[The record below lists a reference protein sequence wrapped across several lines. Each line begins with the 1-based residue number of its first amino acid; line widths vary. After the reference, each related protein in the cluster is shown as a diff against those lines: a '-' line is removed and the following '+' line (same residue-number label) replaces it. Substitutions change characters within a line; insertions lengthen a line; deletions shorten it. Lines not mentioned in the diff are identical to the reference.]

1 MSAKD
6 ILESI
11 ISKPLD
17 SEKGIFDLEKF
28 IRFFRAKNN
37 KLSYPKEQLYYT
49 GDNFANGRKL
59 AEGKLDDGELI
70 VCSFLVKD
78 NLTERSGKKVQY
90 QLGKKIL
97 KDDQKDAGIFIFYD
111 ARGDFR
117 FSLIYTNYLGKRR
130 DWSNFK
136 RFTYFVSKDFTNKTF
151 LNQVGNGDFTTLEKI
166 KEAFS
171 VEPVTKQFYAEI
183 QTWYFWAMDKI
194 KFPEDYKYSS
204 DPVKDKEISNA
215 TNLIRLIT
223 RIIFIWFLKEKDLIP
238 AKLFLKDELKTIV
251 KDFMKD
257 NSSSNF
263 YNAILQNLFF
273 GTLNQKMNERKFA
286 DEKGY
291 PANKKEY
298 GVKNLYRYADK
309 FLISKNEVLKLFED
323 IPFLNGGLFD
333 CLDKENETGKVIYID
348 GFSRNKAKQ
357 TIIPDYLFFQKN
369 EEKVDLSQY
378 GLGSNKPVRGLF
390 EILNNY
396 NFTIDENTPIDQEIA
411 LDPELLGKVFENLLA
426 SYNPETATTARK
438 ETGSYYTPREI
449 VDYMVETSLFEYLKE
464 KLPDIK
470 EEKIKLLL
478 SYSEEIPEFSE
489 KERQKIISAI
499 DEIKI
504 LDPAC
509 GSGAFPMGVLHK
521 LVFVLQKLDPENKY
535 WHELQYQKA
544 IKESKEVFTEQGDKN
559 QREERL
565 KEINE
570 TFDEGINYPDY
581 ARKLYLIENCIY
593 GIDIQPIAIQ
603 ISKLRFFISLV
614 LDQKVDSNKE
624 NLGIRA
630 LPNLETRFVAANTLI
645 GLEIP
650 KEYELFQNTEVK
662 QILDKLAKERH
673 KYFNAK
679 TRREKL
685 DYQKQ
690 DKNLREELAKKIE
703 EFLTKQIQD
712 EVNQIKR
719 TINEEELKLKK
730 IIEEPEDIETVEQRN
745 LFGEIKQIK
754 IDKKEKR
761 IKAIKRKIKEYEKNL
776 ESIQKQLE
784 GDFVI
789 KIAKKIAS
797 FDLYDQNA
805 SADWFDSEWMFGVK
819 DGFDIV
825 IANPPYIKEYTFK
838 NAFEGLRES
847 PYYKGKMDIWYLF
860 ACTGIDLLRKE
871 TGILAFIAQNNWV
884 TSYGASIMRNKVIK
898 DTQIIQILDFGSYM
912 IFESS
917 DIQTMVMIFRA
928 DSKVDNYKFD
938 YRRLAGND
946 LNFNDVLDLLNY
958 NQNSKTIYFK
968 PIIQRDKFID
978 KPLTFSNTKID
989 AILDKISMQS
999 NFKLD
1004 KNEVAN
1010 GIHHHHDRVS
1020 KDMQK
1025 ILGDKFNIGDGIF
1038 VLSKEE
1044 KNNIPF
1050 TRKELELIKPS
1061 YTTKELGRYYA
1072 NRKNSEWVIYT
1083 DSKFKYPEN
1092 IKPYPNIKRH
1102 LDKFQK
1108 VITSDNKPYGL
1119 HRARVENFF
1128 KGEKIIAVRKC
1139 VEPTFTY
1146 TDFDCYV
1153 SAAFYVIKT
1162 ARVNLKYLTA
1172 LLNSKL
1178 IAFWLKH
1185 KGKMQGNNYQID
1197 KEPLLTLPL
1206 KNIPDI
1212 AQKPFID
1219 LVDKILELKSKNPE
1233 TDISDLE
1240 AKIDQMVYRLY
1251 GLTEEEIKTVE
1262 EQILSLNHN

>member
-438 ETGSYYTPREI
+438 ATGSYYTPREI
-449 VDYMVETSLFEYLKE
+449 VDYMVEASLLEYLKE

-478 SYSEEIPEFSE
+478 SYSETIPEFSE
-489 KERQKIISAI
+489 DEKQKLISAI

-521 LVFVLQKLDPENKY
+521 LVSALQKLDPENKD
-535 WHELQYQKA
+535 WRELQYQKA
-544 IKESKEVFTEQGDKN
+544 IRESEEVFRQGDKS

-630 LPNLETRFVAANTLI
+630 LPNLETRFVAANTLL
-645 GLEIP
+645 G
-650 KEYELFQNTEVK
+650 
-662 QILDKLAKERH
+662 LDKPLHLFYTDKIKELEDEIKFLRH
-673 KYFNAK
+673 KYFQAK
-679 TRREKL
+679 TRWEKL
-685 DYQKQ
+685 DYQNK
-690 DKNLREELAKKIE
+690 DKELRELLAKE
-703 EFLTKQIQD
+703 LKQIGFSS
-712 EVNQIKR
+712 
-719 TINEEELKLKK
+719 ELS
-730 IIEEPEDIETVEQRN
+730 E
-745 LFGEIKQIK
+745 
-754 IDKKEKR
+754 
-761 IKAIKRKIKEYEKNL
+761 
-776 ESIQKQLE
+776 
-784 GDFVI
+784 
-789 KIAKKIAS
+789 KIAK
-797 FDLYDQNA
+797 FDLYNQNA
-805 SADWFDSEWMFGVK
+805 FADFFEPEWMFGVK

-825 IANPPYIKEYTFK
+825 IGNPPWVQSKFLDEQSKKTFRRK
-838 NAFEGLRES
+838 FTTAVGQ
-847 PYYKGKMDIWYLF
+847 YDLF
-860 ACTGIDLLRKE
+860 NL
-871 TGILAFIAQNNWV
+871 FIERA
-884 TSYGASIMRNKVIK
+884 Y
-898 DTQIIQILDFGSYM
+898 QIC
-912 IFESS
+912 
-917 DIQTMVMIFRA
+917 
-928 DSKVDNYKFD
+928 
-938 YRRLAGND
+938 
-946 LNFNDVLDLLNY
+946 
-958 NQNSKTIYFK
+958 
-968 PIIQRDKFID
+968 
-978 KPLTFSNTKID
+978 
-989 AILDKISMQS
+989 
-999 NFKLD
+999 
-1004 KNEVAN
+1004 
-1010 GIHHHHDRVS
+1010 
-1020 KDMQK
+1020 
-1025 ILGDKFNIGDGIF
+1025 
-1038 VLSKEE
+1038 
-1044 KNNIPF
+1044 
-1050 TRKELELIKPS
+1050 
-1061 YTTKELGRYYA
+1061 KELGVVCFITPDRFITNIDYEKI
-1072 NRKNSEWVIYT
+1072 RK
-1083 DSKFKYPEN
+1083 FL
-1092 IKPYPNIKRH
+1092 
-1102 LDKFQK
+1102 LDKTSLKQVIALGDGVFENVGMPSAILIFQK
-1108 VITSDNKPYGL
+1108 VIKKDNNVLVSPLFYREL
-1119 HRARVENFF
+1119 HPVPQYRFSNNERNIFPVYKELEDIPIITKINRLSIKFGTIVNNARGVEIGKKSKALSTKKRPGYVPFLRGEDIYKYYIKGQVYIDPLRPDINYKDESLYRGKRILIRKTGVGINAVLDEEFRFAIQVIYIF
-1128 KGEKIIAVRKC
+1128 KVKQGAGYDE
-1139 VEPTFTY
+1139 
-1146 TDFDCYV
+1146 
-1153 SAAFYVIKT
+1153 
-1162 ARVNLKYLTA
+1162 KYLLA
-1172 LLNSKL
+1172 LLNSRLMEYWYFSNFGEKERKTFPHL
-1178 IAFWLKH
+1178 TQ
-1185 KGKMQGNNYQID
+1185 GKILSFPIFPA
-1197 KEPLLTLPL
+1197 KE
-1206 KNIPDI
+1206 KE
-1212 AQKPFID
+1212 QKTFIN
-1219 LVDKILELKSKNPE
+1219 LVDKILALTK
-1233 TDISDLE
+1233 DDDYLE
-1240 AKIDQMVYRLY
+1240 NTTKQAKVCEYEKEIDQMIYKLY
-1251 GLTEEEIKTVE
+1251 GLTAEEIKVVE
-1262 EQILSLNHN
+1262 NHGAK

>member
-49 GDNFANGRKL
+49 GDNFVNGRKL

-194 KFPEDYKYSS
+194 KFPDDYKYSN
-204 DPVKDKEISNA
+204 DTAKNKEIRNA

-251 KDFMKD
+251 KSFMED
-257 NSSSNF
+257 NNSSNF

-286 DEKGY
+286 DESGY

-309 FLISKNEVLKLFED
+309 FLINKNEVLNLFKD

-348 GFSRNKAKQ
+348 GFSRNKVKQ
-357 TIIPDYLFFQKN
+357 AIIPDYLFFQEN
-369 EEKVDLSQY
+369 EEKVDLSNY
-378 GLGSNKPVRGLF
+378 ILGANKPVRGLI
-390 EILNNY
+390 EILNSY
-396 NFTIDENTPIDQEIA
+396 NFIIDENTPIDQEIA

-426 SYNPETATTARK
+426 SYNPETATTKRK
-438 ETGSYYTPREI
+438 ATGSYYTPREI
-449 VDYMVETSLFEYLKE
+449 VDYMVEASLFEYLKE
-464 KLPDIK
+464 KLPKTDNLSVEAMAQV
-470 EEKIKLLL
+470 EEKIKTLL
-478 SYSEEIPEFSE
+478 SYSETIPEFSE
-489 KERQKIISAI
+489 EEKQKLISAI

-521 LVFVLQKLDPENKY
+521 LVFALQKLDPENKY

-544 IKESKEVFTEQGDKN
+544 LEETGEVFKQFKQEDKK

-593 GIDIQPIAIQ
+593 GVDIQPIAIQ

-614 LDQKVDSNKE
+614 LDQKVNKNKE
-624 NLGIRA
+624 NFGIRA
-630 LPNLETRFVAANTLI
+630 LPNLETRFVAADTLI

-650 KEYELFQNTEVK
+650 QEYLLFQNTEVK
-662 QILDKLAKERH
+662 QILDKLAEERH

-690 DKNLREELAKKIE
+690 DKILREKLSEKVKDFLKDKK
-703 EFLTKQIQD
+703 QD
-712 EVNQIKR
+712 EINQIKK
-719 TINEEELKLKK
+719 TINEEELKLQKVTQ
-730 IIEEPEDIETVEQRN
+730 EPEDFEIIEQRN

-754 IDKKEKR
+754 INKKEER

-789 KIAKKIAS
+789 QIAKKIAS

-805 SADWFDSEWMFGVK
+805 FADFFDSEWMFGVK

-825 IANPPYIKEYTFK
+825 IANPPYVRADNPEIKKQRDAVKKSNAYETLWEKWDLYVAFIERGYKILTSYGILEFIIPDAYMTSKYAIKSHRYFLENALINRINFCSELKIFEAAVRNIIIEYKKAKDENHIPLRIKHVNEWNDFILLPSK
-838 NAFEGLRES
+838 KQSEMGENAF
-847 PYYKGKMDIWYLF
+847 KMDI
-860 ACTGIDLLRKE
+860 E
-871 TGILAFIAQNNWV
+871 NN
-884 TSYGASIMRNKVIK
+884 S
-898 DTQIIQILDFGSYM
+898 FG
-912 IFESS
+912 
-917 DIQTMVMIFRA
+917 
-928 DSKVDNYKFD
+928 N
-938 YRRLAGND
+938 L
-946 LNFNDVLDLLNY
+946 
-958 NQNSKTIYFK
+958 
-968 PIIQRDKFID
+968 
-978 KPLTFSNTKID
+978 SNT
-989 AILDKISMQS
+989 LTWG
-999 NFKLD
+999 
-1004 KNEVAN
+1004 EV
-1010 GIHHHHDRVS
+1010 
-1020 KDMQK
+1020 
-1025 ILGDKFNIGDGIF
+1025 
-1038 VLSKEE
+1038 
-1044 KNNIPF
+1044 
-1050 TRKELELIKPS
+1050 
-1061 YTTKELGRYYA
+1061 
-1072 NRKNSEWVIYT
+1072 
-1083 DSKFKYPEN
+1083 
-1092 IKPYPNIKRH
+1092 
-1102 LDKFQK
+1102 
-1108 VITSDNKPYGL
+1108 
-1119 HRARVENFF
+1119 
-1128 KGEKIIAVRKC
+1128 
-1139 VEPTFTY
+1139 
-1146 TDFDCYV
+1146 CYV
-1153 SAAFYVIKT
+1153 SVGLVLQAEEKLYKGEFIKEDLISEKKDKIHSKSYIEAKWVSKYIVEKIKYLEWDT
-1162 ARVNLKYLTA
+1162 KRVPNKTRRPTFPELYIPEKILMGGMTGAIYDDTGLLCNHSIAVSVLWKDLKDVQNRSIDGSIKKDFKIMNIYPFRNQLEENSKRFNLKYLLA
-1172 LLNSKL
+1172 ILNSQFAYKFLDSIRRSQIGFYPNDLKKL
-1178 IAFWLKH
+1178 PIKIVP
-1185 KGKMQGNNYQID
+1185 KSEQQ
-1197 KEPLLTLPL
+1197 
-1206 KNIPDI
+1206 
-1212 AQKPFID
+1212 PFIS
-1219 LVDKILELKSKNPE
+1219 LVDKILSTTKDDDYLDNPSKQAKVRELE
-1233 TDISDLE
+1233 RQ
-1240 AKIDQMVYRLY
+1240 IDQMVYKLY
-1251 GLTEEEIKTVE
+1251 GLTEEEIKIVE
-1262 EQILSLNHN
+1262 KHIYSKNHK

>member
-1 MSAKD
+1 
-6 ILESI
+6 
-11 ISKPLD
+11 
-17 SEKGIFDLEKF
+17 
-28 IRFFRAKNN
+28 
-37 KLSYPKEQLYYT
+37 
-49 GDNFANGRKL
+49 
-59 AEGKLDDGELI
+59 
-70 VCSFLVKD
+70 
-78 NLTERSGKKVQY
+78 
-90 QLGKKIL
+90 
-97 KDDQKDAGIFIFYD
+97 
-111 ARGDFR
+111 
-117 FSLIYTNYLGKRR
+117 
-130 DWSNFK
+130 
-136 RFTYFVSKDFTNKTF
+136 
-151 LNQVGNGDFTTLEKI
+151 
-166 KEAFS
+166 
-171 VEPVTKQFYAEI
+171 
-183 QTWYFWAMDKI
+183 
-194 KFPEDYKYSS
+194 
-204 DPVKDKEISNA
+204 
-215 TNLIRLIT
+215 
-223 RIIFIWFLKEKDLIP
+223 LIP

>member
-151 LNQVGNGDFTTLEKI
+151 LDQVGNGDFSTLEKI
-166 KEAFS
+166 KAAFS
-171 VEPVTKQFYAEI
+171 IEPVTKIFYAEI

-238 AKLFLKDELKTIV
+238 DKLFLKDELKTIV
-251 KDFMKD
+251 KDFMKG

-286 DEKGY
+286 EDNGFHL
-291 PANKKEY
+291 NKKEY

-309 FLISKNEVLKLFED
+309 FLISKNEVLKLFEG

-378 GLGSNKPVRGLF
+378 GLGSNKPVRGLI
-390 EILNNY
+390 EILNSY